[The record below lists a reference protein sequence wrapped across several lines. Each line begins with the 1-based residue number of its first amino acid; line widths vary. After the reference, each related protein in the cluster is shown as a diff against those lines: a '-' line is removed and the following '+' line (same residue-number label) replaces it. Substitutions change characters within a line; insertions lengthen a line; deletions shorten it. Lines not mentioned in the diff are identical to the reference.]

1 MNFAA
6 RKSDPTKQDQS
17 QRHYTAKGWITPSII
32 GLICLCL
39 VVAAIE
45 RGRGNLQKLRTR
57 VDPPPP
63 VETIPQGPGGQ
74 EAIRLTRSATN
85 VGQGAELLSATLL
98 PGRGMNVFQI
108 TALIPGHGEV
118 PLLVSPPLVDAA
130 GILSGVRDDASGIAS
145 TTLGGALLAPWAGTL
160 SGILTTNPGTLQ
172 TDWNGKHL
180 TFPASGDSTR
190 SVEGLMLNRGADSIK
205 SDVLTD
211 GQSALATFNVGDFS
225 GNWTSNVEMTVL
237 AELTATTLDLTM
249 IAKNNGRAPVPFGMG
264 WHPFLAI
271 PSGNRA
277 NALLVIPSQSV
288 MEVDHQTG
296 LPTGKT
302 LQIDDT
308 PRDFSHVRG
317 THLGTTAIDATYTSL
332 LTGPGSGPIA
342 EVTDPAYN
350 LKIRVIPLTANI
362 TNMRVNAPADK
373 PWVSIGPNTNLD
385 DPFGPEWGQP
395 QNAGM
400 TILNPGQTMRWKV
413 RLEISLVGA
422 SEASQ

>member
-6 RKSDPTKQDQS
+6 RKSDPKKQDQS
-17 QRHYTAKGWITPSII
+17 QRHYSANGWITPTII
-32 GLICLCL
+32 GAICLCL

-63 VETIPQGPGGQ
+63 TETIPQGPGGQ

-130 GILSGVRDDASGIAS
+130 NILSGIHDDASGIAS

-160 SGILTTNPGTLQ
+160 SGNLTTNPGTLQ
-172 TDWNGKHL
+172 TDWEGKHL
-180 TFPASGDSTR
+180 TFPAAAGSTR

-211 GQSALATFNVGDFS
+211 GQSALATFIAGDFS
-225 GNWTSNVEMTVL
+225 GHWTSNVEITVL
-237 AELTATTLDLTM
+237 AELTARTLDLTM
-249 IAKNNGRAPVPFGMG
+249 IAKNNGQVPVPFGMG

-288 MEVDHQTG
+288 LDVDHRTG
-296 LPTGKT
+296 LPTGKS

-317 THLGTTAIDATYTSL
+317 THLGTTAIDETYTSL
-332 LTGPGSGPIA
+332 QTGPGSGPIA
-342 EVTDPAYN
+342 EITDPAYN
-350 LKIRVIPLTANI
+350 LRIRVIPLTANI
-362 TNMRVNAPADK
+362 NNMRVIAPADK
-373 PWVSIGPNTNLD
+373 SWVSIGPNTNLD

-400 TILNPGQTMRWKV
+400 TILAPGSTMRWKV
-413 RLEISLVGA
+413 RLEIALIGA